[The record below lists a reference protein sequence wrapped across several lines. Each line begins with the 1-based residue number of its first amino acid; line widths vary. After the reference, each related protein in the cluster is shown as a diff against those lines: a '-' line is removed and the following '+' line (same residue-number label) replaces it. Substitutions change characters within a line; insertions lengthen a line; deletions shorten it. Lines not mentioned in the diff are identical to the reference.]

1 MTKLFIPV
9 LLGTVREGR
18 TSEAAAKY
26 IEKILSSQEEV
37 ETVLV
42 DPRELDLPGDG
53 SDIKDSKYSEI
64 TKRADAFVI
73 VTPEYNHSFPG
84 SLKRMLDSEY
94 PNYKHK
100 PVALVGVSSGAWGG
114 IRAIQSLLPAV
125 RKLGMVMIAT
135 DIYITNSENAF
146 DEQGNP
152 TNEHLES
159 GAKAVLDELMLLA
172 ETLKPLRQD
181 K

>member
-1 MTKLFIPV
+1 MSKLFIPV
-9 LLGTVREGR
+9 LLGTSREGR
-18 TSEAAAKY
+18 RSEAVARY
-26 IEKILSSQEEV
+26 IEKLLNERENV
-37 ETVLV
+37 ETTLV
-42 DPRELDLPGDG
+42 DPREMNLPGDG
-53 SDIKDSKYSEI
+53 HEPKDPKYREI
-64 TKRADAFVI
+64 TKRADGFVI

-94 PNYKHK
+94 ENYKHK
-100 PVALVGVSSGAWGG
+100 PVALVGVSSGGWGG
-114 IRAIQSLLPAV
+114 TRAVQSLLPVV
-125 RKLGMVMIAT
+125 RKLGMIMMAT
-135 DIYITNSENAF
+135 DIYVTNVDDAF